1 MGEHWGTTCSV
12 LIPPSPSA
20 RLESLQPLE
29 LGLKAVPESQ
39 GFTSGPGKQCHS
51 SLVKGQANARGVTAL
66 FLLGTALIAG
76 HSGVSG
82 TCCFSLGQGLGGF
95 TYDFP
100 PVGIAESRLAL
111 LSASGFG

>member
-39 GFTSGPGKQCHS
+39 GFTSGPGKV
-51 SLVKGQANARGVTAL
+51 SL
-66 FLLGTALIAG
+66 LLGKRAG
-76 HSGVSG
+76 KRKRSY
-82 TCCFSLGQGLGGF
+82 C
-95 TYDFP
+95 
-100 PVGIAESRLAL
+100 PVLVGDSFNCW
-111 LSASGFG
+111 S